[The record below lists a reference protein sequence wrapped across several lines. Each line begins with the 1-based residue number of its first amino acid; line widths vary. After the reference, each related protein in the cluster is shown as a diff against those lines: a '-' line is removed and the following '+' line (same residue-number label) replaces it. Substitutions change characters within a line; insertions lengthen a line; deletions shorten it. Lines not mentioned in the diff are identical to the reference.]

1 MLKTTVTKINLS
13 GRICN
18 QLQFNVSN
26 NPLSVQSVRWRKPL
40 WLGTAKSKL
49 FRVPPRRK
57 QDPEERAELF
67 RLSSNYK

>member
-1 MLKTTVTKINLS
+1 MLKTTVGAINVS

-18 QLQFNVSN
+18 QLSFNVSS
-26 NPLSVQSVRWRKPL
+26 NPLSVQTVRWRKPIH
-40 WLGTAKSKL
+40 LGTAKSKL